1 MKFYSIAVLTLLL
14 TFQTSFADSSHSLSS
29 LSGSRSTRLMNYSLL
44 VGIGKSKSKEKINRK
59 KMRSMIARL
68 SRALPAK
75 VSQKAKRNQEESLTL
90 SSVEN
95 KIQSINDILLEE

>member
-1 MKFYSIAVLTLLL
+1 MKFFSIVVLTLLL
-14 TFQTSFADSSHSLSS
+14 NFQTSFADSSHS

-44 VGIGKSKSKEKINRK
+44 VGISKSKAKLKISK
-59 KMRSMIARL
+59 KRMRSMIARL

-75 VSQKAKRNQEESLTL
+75 VSRKAKLNREANIMI

-95 KIQSINDILLEE
+95 HMQLSNEIALEEQK